1 VSKNN
6 KRTVAVILLVVAIT
20 IPLAARW
27 LTTSK
32 QNQQVSTITIPD
44 AGAIFIGGRIRQCT
58 PPTLL
63 NQTWSTIDRWLGRQ
77 QTPPQAAKIMVVEEE
92 PLHEA
97 FR

>member
-1 VSKNN
+1 MSKNN
-6 KRTVAVILLVVAIT
+6 KPTVAVTLLALVIT
-20 IPLAARW
+20 FPLAARW
-27 LTTSK
+27 LTTSN

-44 AGAIFIGGRIRQCT
+44 AGAIFIGGRIRRCT

-77 QTPPQAAKIMVVEEE
+77 ETPPQAAKIMVVEEE